1 MGSWINE
8 GNNTP
13 ESKEVLRKVEDRLW
27 AAVNLQIIFK

>member
-1 MGSWINE
+1 MGSWTNE

-13 ESKEVLRKVEDRLW
+13 ESKEVLRKAGNRLW